1 MNSAKQDQQ
10 LKQLLKGYRVMTAS
24 LKSNLESFGI
34 EVTKRKKHWILKYH
48 GFVFSC
54 PTFSSDCRSGINLA
68 QELIRARKHDVVYTY
83 ESENFSYTNCRGYG
97 NNRRLDE
104 ILSE

>member
-34 EVTKRKKHWILKYH
+34 EVTKSQQ
-48 GFVFSC
+48 VES
-54 PTFSSDCRSGINLA
+54 PTA
-68 QELIRARKHDVVYTY
+68 
-83 ESENFSYTNCRGYG
+83 TN
-97 NNRRLDE
+97 
-104 ILSE
+104 

>member
-54 PTFSSDCRSGINLA
+54 PTSSSDCRSGINLA
-68 QELIRARKHDVVYTY
+68 QELIRARACLKIKNCTKHMFLCP
-83 ESENFSYTNCRGYG
+83 FS
-97 NNRRLDE
+97 
-104 ILSE
+104 

>member
-1 MNSAKQDQQ
+1 MISAKQDHQ
-10 LKQLLKGYRVMTAS
+10 LYQLLKGYRVMTAS

-83 ESENFSYTNCRGYG
+83 KSC
-97 NNRRLDE
+97 
-104 ILSE
+104 

>member
-34 EVTKRKKHWILKYH
+34 EVTKSKKHWILKYH

-54 PTFSSDCRSGINLA
+54 PTSSSDCRSGINLA

-83 ESENFSYTNCRGYG
+83 KSC
-97 NNRRLDE
+97 
-104 ILSE
+104 

>member
-54 PTFSSDCRSGINLA
+54 PTSGINLA

-83 ESENFSYTNCRGYG
+83 KSC
-97 NNRRLDE
+97 
-104 ILSE
+104 